1 MTEAELING
10 CIGNDR
16 RCQNQLYRQYFP
28 FMSKV
33 AIRYYD
39 NIDDAVASINMAF
52 LKLLQNLQHYD
63 SSYALS
69 TYLGRILVNTILN
82 DIKAQTKY
90 SLLFL
95 EDDANDYAFEFSIN
109 ESEHQL
115 AYDDLIKVISC
126 LPALHRS
133 TFNLYVIDGYNHK
146 EVAEML
152 NISETHSKWIVH
164 DSRKRI
170 MKMLSEMNQ
179 TMMSLRKV
187 L

>member
-10 CIGNDR
+10 CIANDR
-16 RCQNQLYRQYFP
+16 RCQNQLYKLYFP
-28 FMSKV
+28 FMSKI

-39 NIDDAVASINMAF
+39 NTDDAVASINMAY
-52 LKLLQNLQHYD
+52 LKLLQNLHNYD
-63 SSYALS
+63 STYALS

-82 DIKAQTKY
+82 DIKAQTRH

-95 EDDANDYAFEFSIN
+95 EDDANDYTFEFSIN

-115 AYDDLIKVISC
+115 AYADVLKIISC

-133 TFNLYVIDGYNHK
+133 TFNLYVIDGYSHK
-146 EVAEML
+146 EVATML
-152 NISETHSKWIVH
+152 NISESHSKWIVH
-164 DSRKRI
+164 DARKRI
-170 MKMLSEMNQ
+170 MKMLNEMNQ
-179 TMMSLRKV
+179 TIISLRKV

>member
-10 CIGNDR
+10 CITNDR
-16 RCQNQLYRQYFP
+16 RCQSQLYKLYFP
-28 FMSKV
+28 FMSKI

-39 NIDDAVASINMAF
+39 NTDDAVASINMAF

-63 SSYALS
+63 AAFSLS
-69 TYLGRILVNTILN
+69 TYLRKILVNTILN
-82 DIKAQTKY
+82 DIKAKTRY

-95 EDDANDYAFEFSIN
+95 EDDANDYTYDFSIN

-115 AYDDLIKVISC
+115 AYADVLKLILC
-126 LPALHRS
+126 LPPVHRS
-133 TFNLYVIDGYNHK
+133 VFNLYAIDGYTHK
-146 EVAEML
+146 EVAEQME
-152 NISETHSKWIVH
+152 ISETHSKWIVH

-170 MKMLSEMNQ
+170 IKMLNEMNQ
-179 TMMSLRKV
+179 TVLTLKKV

>member
-10 CIGNDR
+10 CIANDR
-16 RCQNQLYRQYFP
+16 RCQNQLYKLYFP
-28 FMSKV
+28 FMSKIAV
-33 AIRYYD
+33 RYYD
-39 NIDDAVASINMAF
+39 NTDDAIASINMAF
-52 LKLLQNLQHYD
+52 LKLLQNIHHYD
-63 SSYALS
+63 SSFALS

-82 DIKAQTKY
+82 DIKARTKY

-95 EDDANDYAFEFSIN
+95 EDDANDYDFEFSIN

-115 AYDDLIKVISC
+115 AYADVLKIISC
-126 LPALHRS
+126 LPPLHRS
-133 TFNLYVIDGYNHK
+133 AFNLYVIDGYSHR

-170 MKMLSEMNQ
+170 MNFLNEMNQ
-179 TMMSLRKV
+179 TIESLRKV